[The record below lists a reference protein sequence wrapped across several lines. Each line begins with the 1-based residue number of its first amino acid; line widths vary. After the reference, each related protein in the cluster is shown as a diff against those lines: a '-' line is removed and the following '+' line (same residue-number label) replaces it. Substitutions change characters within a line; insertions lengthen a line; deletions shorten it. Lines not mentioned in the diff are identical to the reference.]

1 MNSLYFVR
9 LKSQCV
15 QGMCM
20 TEFRFRC
27 KTTMHTF
34 VFTPDIYDIHFFKHK
49 YTDQYT
55 VKI

>member
-34 VFTPDIYDIHFFKHK
+34 VFTPDIYDIHFLKHK